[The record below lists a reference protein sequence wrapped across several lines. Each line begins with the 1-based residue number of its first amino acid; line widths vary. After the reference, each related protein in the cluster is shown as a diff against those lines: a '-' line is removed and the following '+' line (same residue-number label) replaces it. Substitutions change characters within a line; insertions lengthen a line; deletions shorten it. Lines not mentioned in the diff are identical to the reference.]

1 MEAHL
6 TSGSDTLIAGLNFK
20 PPSATAQYCLTNR
33 QIRYFAESGNKFDP
47 VSSRVIRFRIA
58 GDQGFLEASSVRL
71 QFTLTNLKSD
81 ATLTPISQCLSL
93 FRRARLFCSSQLVED
108 ITELSTQATITNRLQ
123 PINRK
128 MNDSILGH
136 PLTDTLSDAYVAIGQ
151 SASRRLITPLP
162 FGVLSQEKWLPC
174 RLISGGIVLE
184 LELNDADT
192 TFAESACDWQLTD
205 VSLLANLHEIDSSL
219 ANSYSAHVLRG
230 SPLHLH
236 FTSVVCSRHLLP
248 GPTFSVNLVRGF
260 TRLRQI
266 YWVFIKN
273 GEKDS
278 AQFKGP
284 NNTAYTLNN
293 DSYSWQV
300 TIGARKWP
308 ERACTGSAE
317 TFLRLQQAAACFY
330 GYSDMA
336 FSPGNL
342 QGNNFINGL
351 DLEKVGHTEASHSG
365 ISTRDGSVVQLAIQ
379 NAPTSNNDTMKVFMV
394 YDGLMSIRDGF
405 VEVFD

>member
-136 PLTDTLSDAYVAIGQ
+136 PLTDTLSDTYVAIGQ

-162 FGVLSQEKWLPC
+162 FGVLSQEKWLP
-174 RLISGGIVLE
+174 V
-184 LELNDADT
+184 T
-192 TFAESACDWQLTD
+192 
-205 VSLLANLHEIDSSL
+205 SSL
-219 ANSYSAHVLRG
+219 GAS
-230 SPLHLH
+230 
-236 FTSVVCSRHLLP
+236 CS
-248 GPTFSVNLVRGF
+248 
-260 TRLRQI
+260 
-266 YWVFIKN
+266 
-273 GEKDS
+273 
-278 AQFKGP
+278 
-284 NNTAYTLNN
+284 
-293 DSYSWQV
+293 SW
-300 TIGARKWP
+300 
-308 ERACTGSAE
+308 S
-317 TFLRLQQAAACFY
+317 
-330 GYSDMA
+330 
-336 FSPGNL
+336 
-342 QGNNFINGL
+342 
-351 DLEKVGHTEASHSG
+351 
-365 ISTRDGSVVQLAIQ
+365 
-379 NAPTSNNDTMKVFMV
+379 
-394 YDGLMSIRDGF
+394 
-405 VEVFD
+405 